1 MDAKQ
6 EVIVPGDDIE
16 HTRILF
22 CELELPAAKRLVEEL
37 GRLPRFVVMGVP
49 WYKGAAIDTKPF
61 KLSAFICKTHKQ
73 QHAPFLF
80 SYLLAALWEMG
91 EILGVSDDVA
101 LQATTYNQVRL
112 GLTETPCASFGR
124 G

>member
-73 QHAPFLF
+73 QHAPFFVLVPVGG
-80 SYLLAALWEMG
+80 ALGDGRDLGRQRRCGPTGNHLQSG
-91 EILGVSDDVA
+91 EAG
-101 LQATTYNQVRL
+101 
-112 GLTETPCASFGR
+112 PH
-124 G
+124 